1 MSLPKE
7 PRQQMINMMY
17 LVLMALLA
25 MNVSKSLL
33 KAFGLVDEAL
43 NAQNRTTL
51 QKIDNA
57 LGDIKIAFERDSS
70 KAEIRDIYFTSKAI
84 TSYAAEAKEDLAKL
98 KQELIT
104 MSADYDDGS
113 NYHGVKMLKLCES
126 TEFAMQVLDV
136 RKEGPR
142 IREQLNKTRKR
153 WLETV
158 SDMEG
163 FTYGEDPDSLIL
175 QTSGIKLMDE
185 IPEFVNEDG
194 SKVPWHYNLVNGLP
208 MAAVMPTLTQLEVS
222 LLNSEVEILTYLKSK
237 IGIDEIRVDRVA
249 PLIIPF
255 SNYISPSEDYTAD
268 IFISAWNSTQKPV
281 VYIGEIKA
289 EIKEKFGEIDTV
301 TGEIGAYKKMIIHEG
316 EALWPLTEKDPTGV
330 DSADIEANNKKASTT
345 ADKYAIV
352 LKSDAA
358 GRGKFITSSGGV
370 GMKTY
375 EGAIFLKK
383 PNGDTECYL
392 FDQNYGAQF
401 QVASKADPVVSAM
414 AMNVFYVGVD
424 NPVSVSVPG
433 YKPEDVQPSLSG
445 SGSIRKGRYEN
456 KECFIAK
463 VNKPGQKVR
472 VNLSITEKDGKKTQ
486 VKGPEFRVKRVPDP
500 VFTLGNKYKGGKIP
514 AGRFKVQKGIVPKL
528 ENFDFK
534 FRYKTQSYEMV
545 YIPKGKDAMVI
556 KGVGQAFSKDILRYI
571 KMARPKDNYFFS
583 NVKVKGDDKSVRKL
597 PTSAFQII

>member
-33 KAFGLVDEAL
+33 KAFGLVDQAMEK
-43 NAQNRTTL
+43 QNSATL
-51 QKIDNA
+51 VKIDNA
-57 LGDIKIAFERDSS
+57 LSDIRIAFDRDSS
-70 KAEIRDIYFTSKAI
+70 KAEIRDIYQTSRAI
-84 TSYAAEAKEDLAKL
+84 TSYSAEAKEDLKKL
-98 KQELIT
+98 KQELST
-104 MSADYDDGS
+104 MSGGLDDGS

-126 TEFAMQVLDV
+126 TEFAMLVLDV

-142 IREQLNKTRKR
+142 IRDQLNKTRKE
-153 WLETV
+153 WLAV
-158 SDMEG
+158 VANMEG
-163 FTYGEDPDSLIL
+163 FKLGEDPDSLIL
-175 QTSGIKLMDE
+175 QTSGIKLMAE
-185 IPEFVNEDG
+185 IPEFIDEDG

-208 MAAVMPTLTQLEVS
+208 MAAVMPTLTQLEVA

-281 VYIGEIKA
+281 VYIGEIKT
-289 EIKEKFGEIDTV
+289 EFKEKFGIIDSV
-301 TGEIGAYKKMIIHEG
+301 TEEVSAYRKMIIHEG
-316 EALWPLTEKDPTGV
+316 ESTWPLTEKNPIGV
-330 DSADIEANNKKASTT
+330 DSADIEANNSKAATT
-345 ADKYAIV
+345 EDKYALA

-358 GRGKFITSSGGV
+358 GRGKFTTSAGSV

-375 EGAIFLKK
+375 EGAIFMKK

-414 AMNVFYVGVD
+414 AMNVMYVGVD

-433 YKPEDVQPSLSG
+433 YKPEDVQPSLGG
-445 SGSIRKGRYEN
+445 SGSIKKGRYQK
-456 KECFIAK
+456 KECYIAR
-463 VNKPGQKVR
+463 VTKPGQKVK
-472 VNLSITEKDGKKTQ
+472 VNLTITEQDGKKTQ

-514 AGRFKVQKGIVPKL
+514 AGKFRIQKGIVPKL
-528 ENFDFK
+528 ENFDFE
-534 FRYKTQSYEMV
+534 FRYRTQSYEMV
-545 YIPKGKDAMVI
+545 YIPKGRDAIVI
-556 KGVGQAFSKDILRYI
+556 KGSGQAFDRKFLKYI
-571 KMARPKDNYFFS
+571 KLAKPKDSYFFS
-583 NVKVKGDDKSVRKL
+583 DVKVKGDDKSVRKL
-597 PTSAFQII
+597 PTTAFQII